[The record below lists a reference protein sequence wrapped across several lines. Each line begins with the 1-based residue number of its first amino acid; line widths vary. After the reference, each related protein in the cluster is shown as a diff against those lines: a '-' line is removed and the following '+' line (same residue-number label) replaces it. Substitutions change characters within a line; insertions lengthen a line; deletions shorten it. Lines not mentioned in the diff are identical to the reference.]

1 MKTYVVE
8 LYHDA
13 GMSPLANAKVR
24 EHARSASEAL
34 HRLMAEKGVVLDG
47 DYHLDPEHRLILI
60 CRADS
65 VETVRDVLYE
75 SGMMHYND
83 GRIYPASTLKEVRE
97 RGFQIA
103 PIL

>member
-1 MKTYVVE
+1 MNTYVVE
-8 LYHDA
+8 LFHDA
-13 GMSPLANAKVR
+13 GMSPLANGRIR
-24 EHARSASEAL
+24 EHARSVSEAL
-34 HRLMAEKGVVLDG
+34 PRLMAEKGVVLEG

-83 GRIYPASTLKEVRE
+83 GRIYPASTLEEVRA
-97 RGFQIA
+97 RGFKIA